1 MRLVVARPHGKAAMD
16 RARTS
21 PYPHYSW
28 LAHWL
33 AIRRPR
39 VFELYE
45 SRHVAHQLF
54 LTTHGE
60 ADIVWATDGTA
71 LSFHAATGDI
81 GFFPCDFARHSL
93 AITAT
98 EYEAYAISIP
108 DAHLHGVYESEEA
121 GPSHGFSAVPLFR
134 DAVMAASLLR
144 LSAGGKSRAVGEDI
158 GDEIAARQILLRL
171 SVMAG
176 GRSPA
181 WQKDTSVFVPQV
193 MRQIVERLDAHLG
206 DHLSLEQVST
216 GFGLSPSHFARK
228 FQQSTGLSLQ
238 RFMNRRRIGLS
249 LTLLRVGGT
258 SLAQLSLDLGFSSQ
272 SHFTRIFTSL
282 TGLTP
287 HHFRQLHRRMGV

>member
-1 MRLVVARPHGKAAMD
+1 MD
-16 RARTS
+16 RARAS

-45 SRHVAHQLF
+45 NRHVAHQLL

-60 ADIVWATDGTA
+60 ADIAWATDGAA
-71 LSFHAATGDI
+71 LSFHAAAGDI

-93 AITAT
+93 AITAAT
-98 EYEAYAISIP
+98 EYQAYAISIP
-108 DAHLHGVYESEEA
+108 NAHLLGVYESEDMR
-121 GPSHGFSAVPLFR
+121 PTHGFSAIPLFR

-144 LSAGGKSRAVGEDI
+144 LSGGSRSRAVGEDI

-171 SVMAG
+171 SVMSG
-176 GRSPA
+176 CRSPD
-181 WQKDTSVFVPQV
+181 WQKDNSVFVPQV

-206 DHLSLEQVST
+206 AHLSLEQVSS

-238 RFMNRRRIGLS
+238 RFMNRRRISLS
-249 LTLLRVGGT
+249 LNLLSVGGA

-272 SHFTRIFTSL
+272 SHFTRLFNSF

-287 HHFRQLHRRMGV
+287 LQFRRLHRRMGV

>member
-1 MRLVVARPHGKAAMD
+1 MARPHGKAAMD
-16 RARTS
+16 RARAS

-45 SRHVAHQLF
+45 NRHVAHHLL

-60 ADIVWATDGTA
+60 ADIVWATNGTA
-71 LSFHAATGDI
+71 VPFHAAAGDI
-81 GFFPCDFARHSL
+81 GFFPCDLARHSL

-98 EYEAYAISIP
+98 EYQAYAISIP
-108 DAHLHGVYESEEA
+108 DAQLHRVYESEDM
-121 GPSHGFSAVPLFR
+121 GPTGGFSAVPLFR
-134 DAVMAASLLR
+134 DAVMATSLLR
-144 LSAGGKSRAVGEDI
+144 LSDGNRSRAVGEDI

-171 SVMAG
+171 AVMAG
-176 GRSPA
+176 GRSPD
-181 WQKDTSVFVPQV
+181 WQKDNSVFVPQV
-193 MRQIVERLDAHLG
+193 MRQIVERVDAHLG
-206 DHLSLEQVST
+206 AHPSLEQVST

-249 LTLLRVGGT
+249 LNLLRVGGT

-272 SHFTRIFTSL
+272 SHFTRLFSSL

-287 HHFRQLHRRMGV
+287 HQFRRLHRRMGM